1 MRNLFGL
8 GLMMMMV
15 ALFAACNNNAV
26 ETKNDLGEKTE
37 ADAVETRGMAET
49 KALAYYRSLASAQ
62 NALATFQ
69 EGKSAKDIKL
79 GSIEDKNVN
88 LVVLYDASIAW
99 AAVFNSG
106 DVKKTGD
113 EGFNSLL
120 GKFNLAIVKQFELDS
135 ENEGLVLEPN
145 AKMADPVQAAREIS
159 MIDGVLMVHVKEASA
174 TAEETAVND

>member
-8 GLMMMMV
+8 GLMVMMV
-15 ALFAACNNNAV
+15 ALFAACNNAV
-26 ETKNDLGEKTE
+26 ETKNSLGDKPET
-37 ADAVETRGMAET
+37 DGVETRGMEES
-49 KALAYYRSLASAQ
+49 KALAHYKSLASAH

-79 GSIEDKNVN
+79 GSIEDKNVS

-113 EGFNSLL
+113 EGFNNLL

-135 ENEGLVLEPN
+135 DNEGLVLEPN

-174 TAEETAVND
+174 TAEETADND